1 MVPTDKAISADTS
14 RVPHGRT
21 ANFEHDNLVCD
32 VLHSESCSEFKEEGD
47 TGQDVDTFPGDEV
60 IKTSGMTRIASE
72 TMERDEIQDLLM

>member
-1 MVPTDKAISADTS
+1 MRVVFGAI
-14 RVPHGRT
+14 
-21 ANFEHDNLVCD
+21 
-32 VLHSESCSEFKEEGD
+32 HSESCSEFKEEGD